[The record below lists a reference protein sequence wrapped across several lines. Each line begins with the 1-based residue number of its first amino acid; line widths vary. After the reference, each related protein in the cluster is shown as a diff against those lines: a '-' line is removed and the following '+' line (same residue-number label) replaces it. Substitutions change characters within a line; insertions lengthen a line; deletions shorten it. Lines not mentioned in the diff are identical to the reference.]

1 MSLLLLLGGASA
13 PVVGDDRTFT
23 ATWEQ
28 AAAGWEAVAVKLNAD
43 GSFVQNQSW
52 SATATGP
59 GTPESL
65 SEFPMLERVERPPRK
80 FRGVFLQPPGGWRA
94 EMDQNDDEITL
105 QELGVL

>member
-13 PVVGDDRTFT
+13 PAGDDRTFT

-28 AAAGWEAVAVKLNAD
+28 VAAV
-43 GSFVQNQSW
+43 W

-65 SEFPMLERVERPPRK
+65 SEFPMALERLEQLPAK
-80 FRGVFLQPPGGWRA
+80 FAGRWRQPPASWRA
-94 EMDQNDDEITL
+94 AVDHNDDEITL
-105 QELGVL
+105 IELDAL